1 MLVNAYEYC
10 VCVRVTLLVRD
21 FGVEFGAMKPPPRG
35 LNITVILGGFVA
47 AVCAALYP
55 VVIHPYLH
63 VDEYKKVQQQ
73 TRKDIDQESVQPG
86 GMKIWSDPFGRK

>member
-1 MLVNAYEYC
+1 
-10 VCVRVTLLVRD
+10 
-21 FGVEFGAMKPPPRG
+21 MKRPPRG
-35 LNITVILGGFVA
+35 LNISVILGGFVA

-55 VVIHPYLH
+55 VAIHPYLH
-63 VDEYKKVQQQ
+63 VDEYKKVQQK